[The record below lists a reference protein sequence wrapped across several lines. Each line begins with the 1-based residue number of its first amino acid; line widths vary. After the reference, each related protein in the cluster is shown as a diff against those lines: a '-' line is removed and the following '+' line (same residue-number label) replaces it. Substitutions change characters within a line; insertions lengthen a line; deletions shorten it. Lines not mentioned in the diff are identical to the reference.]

1 MRRDD
6 DSGTAAESD
15 TERALNYWRT
25 LSALDFGQ
33 AEIEEV
39 KTCVGSI
46 SSTVKD
52 WRDAVR
58 VDAAAAIRL
67 VLAQEPPERITLK
80 VDLAMTVLL
89 CRAFDNA
96 AAALTLSLRLRSMPL
111 DRSHRNQ
118 LATSWLVRNLY
129 LARDYS
135 ASRPPR
141 ARQMRGGRK
150 S

>member
-1 MRRDD
+1 MRLDD
-6 DSGTAAESD
+6 DSGTAGESN
-15 TERALNYWRT
+15 TERPLNYWRT

-33 AEIEEV
+33 AEIAEGE
-39 KTCVGSI
+39 TCVGSI

-52 WRDAVR
+52 WRDAVHG
-58 VDAAAAIRL
+58 D
-67 VLAQEPPERITLK
+67 
-80 VDLAMTVLL
+80 
-89 CRAFDNA
+89 A

-111 DRSHRNQ
+111 DGSHRNR

>member
-1 MRRDD
+1 MRRDYD
-6 DSGTAAESD
+6 GTAGESD
-15 TERALNYWRT
+15 TERALDHWRT
-25 LSALDFGQ
+25 LSALDFGP

-39 KTCVGSI
+39 ETCVRSI
-46 SSTVKD
+46 SSTMKD

-58 VDAAAAIRL
+58 GDAAAAIRL
-67 VLAQEPPERITLK
+67 VLAQKPPERITLK

-96 AAALTLSLRLRSMPL
+96 AAALVLSHKLRSMPL
-111 DRSHRNQ
+111 DRSHRNR

-129 LARDYS
+129 LARDTS
-135 ASRPPR
+135 ASRSLP
-141 ARQMRGGRK
+141 ARQLRGGRK